1 MTADLCAITGII
13 RLMAFS
19 KDFSRNQK
27 VASLKFSR
35 FTQRFRKE
43 MNMAQL
49 FKTYIILFLLVFAPY
64 TSQANEQP
72 VKQAHKPPILTTTAI
87 IEIYEG
93 NQFKGI
99 VLIERGKAPFG
110 KAIPGGKVEYGE
122 TVENAIRREMMEEV
136 NLELHELRQFHVYS
150 DPTRDFRHHSVEV
163 THIAKAYQSP
173 IAGDDAAKAFIVKL
187 DDIPWNELAFDHA
200 LVLKDYL
207 EWRNGNKSIAMP
219 NRKLGLN

>member
-1 MTADLCAITGII
+1 MTKLLKQYFIFFVIVLAPLTGH
-13 RLMAFS
+13 
-19 KDFSRNQK
+19 
-27 VASLKFSR
+27 
-35 FTQRFRKE
+35 
-43 MNMAQL
+43 
-49 FKTYIILFLLVFAPY
+49 
-64 TSQANEQP
+64 ANEQP

-87 IEIYEG
+87 IEVYES

-136 NLELHELRQFHVYS
+136 NLELNDLRQFHVYS

-163 THIAKAYQSP
+163 AHVAKAYQSP
-173 IAGDDAAKAFIVKL
+173 TAGDDAAKAFIVKL
-187 DDIPWNELAFDHA
+187 EDIPWKELAFDHA

-207 EWRNGNKSIAMP
+207 EWKSGNSSIAMP
-219 NRKLGLN
+219 KP